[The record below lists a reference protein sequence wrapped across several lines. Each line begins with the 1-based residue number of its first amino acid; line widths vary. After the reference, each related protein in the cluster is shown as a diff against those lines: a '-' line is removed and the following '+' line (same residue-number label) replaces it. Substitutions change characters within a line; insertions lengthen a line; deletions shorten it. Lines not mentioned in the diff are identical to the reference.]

1 MLNSL
6 QTVVL
11 EVVLFCTC
19 SLKSS
24 RSGSAARDI
33 VQFVPFRDFKQ
44 VRHIEL
50 YLIDW
55 NDILLGR
62 HH

>member
-1 MLNSL
+1 MQTTARKPRIHLLSSL

-11 EVVLFCTC
+11 EVGFFCTF

-44 VRHIEL
+44 VRHNKL
-50 YLIDW
+50 YI
-55 NDILLGR
+55 
-62 HH
+62 